1 MSETVSSDFS
11 ITIREFDILKTAVE
25 ARQRKLRGDAKIC
38 QKSYTGKVTTAM
50 KITEYLD
57 EADELGN
64 LLSKIAQE
72 FS

>member
-1 MSETVSSDFS
+1 MSETISSDFS
-11 ITIREFDILKTAVE
+11 ITIREFEILQKAVE

-38 QKSYTGKVTTAM
+38 QKSYTGKVTTGM
-50 KITEYLD
+50 KITEYMD

-64 LLSKIAQE
+64 LISKIAEE